1 MEVKCYLGQP
11 HFYWSENEVDV
22 AKIKGAKYI
31 LCLVDYLK
39 MLESSYEPEYITDPY
54 SVIFDDESWIV
65 NTASYK
71 VQKI

>member
-1 MEVKCYLGQP
+1 M
-11 HFYWSENEVDV
+11 